1 MKHRGSCHCKTIEFE
16 VESDL
21 ENIRQCNCSICIRR
35 NAKMIIISKE
45 NFTLLK
51 GEDHLSLYQFNT
63 NVAKHFF
70 CKKCGIYTHHNTR
83 SDETKMGINLGCIDE
98 IDPFS
103 FDAVRADGK
112 KLSDVK

>member
-1 MKHRGSCHCKTIEFE
+1 MKHKGSCHCKSIEFE
-16 VESDL
+16 VESGL

-83 SDETKMGINLGCIDE
+83 SDDTKMGVNIGCVDE
-98 IDPFS
+98 IDFYLL
-103 FDAVRADGK
+103 DTVLANGK
-112 KLSDVK
+112 KLS

>member
-1 MKHRGSCHCKTIEFE
+1 MKHKGSCHCKAVEFE

-35 NAKMIIISKE
+35 NAKMIIIAKE

-70 CKKCGIYTHHNTR
+70 VKNVVFIPIIIQ
-83 SDETKMGINLGCIDE
+83 EVM
-98 IDPFS
+98 
-103 FDAVRADGK
+103 
-112 KLSDVK
+112 KLRWELI